1 MGNFSDWAHPG
12 SKGMGSGFACH
23 ASALEKWRGCHY
35 FLTFMADPFD
45 YRTMLEPPE
54 RPFDKEFMA
63 TLAKG
68 LRVLELFGRER
79 PSMTLSQAAD
89 LTQESRATARRIL
102 HTLRTLGYVEQ
113 KGRDFFLTP
122 RVLDLGFG
130 WIASQTWIDRAQ
142 PVMRALTERFSES
155 CYAAILE
162 GDEVVFVAHAASQR
176 VMQNAI
182 GVGARLTAFHTA
194 VGRVMLGAIEE
205 KQLMAMLRTAKLA
218 PLTPLSITDRQALFD
233 RIRDDAAQGFS
244 IVDEEYEKGL
254 RSLAVP
260 VVARSGR
267 TFAALTITTPSTRMT
282 RTEMRERFLG
292 ALKEAA
298 EEVGSAVV
306 T

>member
-1 MGNFSDWAHPG
+1 MPEPI
-12 SKGMGSGFACH
+12 
-23 ASALEKWRGCHY
+23 EK
-35 FLTFMADPFD
+35 
-45 YRTMLEPPE
+45 
-54 RPFDKEFMA
+54 PFDKEFMA

-194 VGRVMLGAIEE
+194 IGRVMLGAIDE
-205 KQLMAMLRTAKLA
+205 KQLMTMLRMAKLA

-260 VVARSGR
+260 VIARSGR

-282 RTEMRERFLG
+282 RTEMRERFLS

-298 EEVGSAVV
+298 EEVGRGVV
-306 T
+306 N